1 MDTLIL
7 DQKLFSDIA
16 IKRAAYDLSDVA
28 TFNLNGGN
36 NGNFLVE
43 IMPIESSES
52 DEILR
57 KFRTHVLD
65 HQLRIEINN
74 ECRGIREVILA
85 QAFSPCGNLD
95 DLFK

>member
-7 DQKLFSDIA
+7 DEKLFSGIA
-16 IKRAAYDLSDVA
+16 IKRTAYDLSDVA
-28 TFNLNGGN
+28 TFNLNSDN

-43 IMPIESSES
+43 IIPIKCNES

-57 KFRTHVLD
+57 KFRAYVLD

-74 ECRGIREVILA
+74 ECRGLREVILA
-85 QAFSPCGNLD
+85 QAFSPCDNLD
-95 DLFK
+95 DLLK